1 MMIQKITKVVVIS
14 SLWGFTSSVLMLA
27 IYFVIVTSISGRYFA
42 VNQFYQN
49 WYFLIGLVMGFG
61 VQIALYQ
68 YIKNLMHR
76 NLGTG
81 KVIGVSGTTSTIAMI
96 SCCSHYL
103 VNILPILGAT
113 GLVMFT
119 AQYQTELFWIGI
131 LLNLIGIGYMA
142 DKIISIK
149 KQI

>member
-1 MMIQKITKVVVIS
+1 MIQKITKVVVIS